1 MKKVIAVASGKGG
14 VGKSTICCHLAKS
27 FALKNKKTI
36 IIETDAGLRGL
47 DIFLNVKEI
56 IYDLSDVLNKNCSI
70 EDAIQKTPNF
80 DNLYLLPA
88 PFNFDFV
95 LKDEDILNVC
105 ENLKKEFD
113 YIIIDLKAGFKI
125 AMEVKKTA
133 DIFLV
138 VVTPDPVCVRDA
150 CFFSDFLEKDATKN
164 FKVKLII
171 NKIKKNFKKNSPF
184 KTLDDIIDETK
195 LQLIAAIPFSKD
207 IEILTQNGNNLKKN
221 SLPDKIFNA
230 IAERLDEKNV
240 KLLIC

>member
-1 MKKVIAVASGKGG
+1 MGRSSRFFLSRLRNGANYLIGSSRGSDSEPISKAKTPLTPLPQPSG
-14 VGKSTICCHLAKS
+14 LQ
-27 FALKNKKTI
+27 N
-36 IIETDAGLRGL
+36 
-47 DIFLNVKEI
+47 DIFSEK
-56 IYDLSDVLNKNCSI
+56 DFASRFRRCSSSYRRTFI
-70 EDAIQKTPNF
+70 VFSLHP
-80 DNLYLLPA
+80 L
-88 PFNFDFV
+88 
-95 LKDEDILNVC
+95 
-105 ENLKKEFD
+105 
-113 YIIIDLKAGFKI
+113 
-125 AMEVKKTA
+125 TA
-133 DIFLV
+133 TLR
-138 VVTPDPVCVRDA
+138 TEKRHG
-150 CFFSDFLEKDATKN
+150 FSDFLEKDATKN